1 MKKLLNGNL
10 LSAVVDGA
18 GGPLHDQYPKVM
30 RPGGIIANYGQTAGG
45 PGVNYSFS
53 NVLNHIDLCG
63 STMGSR
69 AEFKAMVAFVD
80 KHNIKPVVSRV
91 WQTLNEGSINEA
103 IDFMR

>member
-1 MKKLLNGNL
+1 
-10 LSAVVDGA
+10 
-18 GGPLHDQYPKVM
+18 M

-45 PGVNYSFS
+45 PGVNYSMG
-53 NVLNHIDLCG
+53 NVLKHIDVCG

-69 AEFKAMVAFVD
+69 AEFQAMVAFVD
-80 KHNIKPVVSRV
+80 KHKIKPVVSRV